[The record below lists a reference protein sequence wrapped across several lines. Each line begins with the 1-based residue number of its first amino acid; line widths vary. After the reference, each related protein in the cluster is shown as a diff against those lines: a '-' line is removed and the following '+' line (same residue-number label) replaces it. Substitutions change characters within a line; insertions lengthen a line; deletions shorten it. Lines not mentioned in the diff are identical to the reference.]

1 MTKQE
6 LKTLVQEYLDEDL
19 EEVDWTES
27 LLDLGMDSI
36 RMMAIVDDIR
46 VTGINV
52 NFMEFAEK
60 PSLEGWYNAITLHT
74 N

>member
-19 EEVDWTES
+19 EEVDWAES